1 MDLDLSKRELLE
13 WELWTLVHD
22 AREPHQHWMYKV
34 LCHYFHIYKRETKVN
49 AGWTE
54 TINELNSK

>member
-13 WELWTLVHD
+13 WELWASVHD
-22 AREPHQHWMYKV
+22 SREPHQHWMYKI
-34 LCHYFHIYKRETKVN
+34 LCHYLPIYKRRAQVN
-49 AGWTE
+49 AEWTE